1 MRGTELDLFPVKCR
15 VYKNPQLKIDP
26 DFHIK
31 LIEAFKD
38 VPTQMSNFPEGV
50 YTSISNLHKSENPDI
65 MELRQFF
72 WDCIAE
78 YRASQKLY
86 CDRLEI
92 SSMWYNLAPASSGV
106 GHPLHRHP
114 MSYLSAVYYITPGAP
129 TYFDDPVTPRT
140 YDTLDVFNHDQMQS
154 DWGINEKVEAE
165 EGKLILFPSWLRHY
179 SGRQL
184 ENFDRYTV
192 SFNVLP
198 CGKINVG
205 PFDLPQATI
214 DIV

>member
-1 MRGTELDLFPVKCR
+1 
-15 VYKNPQLKIDP
+15 
-26 DFHIK
+26 
-31 LIEAFKD
+31 
-38 VPTQMSNFPEGV
+38 
-50 YTSISNLHKSENPDI
+50 
-65 MELRQFF
+65 
-72 WDCIAE
+72 
-78 YRASQKLY
+78 
-86 CDRLEI
+86 
-92 SSMWYNLAPASSGV
+92 
-106 GHPLHRHP
+106 
-114 MSYLSAVYYITPGAP
+114 
-129 TYFDDPVTPRT
+129 
-140 YDTLDVFNHDQMQS
+140 MQS